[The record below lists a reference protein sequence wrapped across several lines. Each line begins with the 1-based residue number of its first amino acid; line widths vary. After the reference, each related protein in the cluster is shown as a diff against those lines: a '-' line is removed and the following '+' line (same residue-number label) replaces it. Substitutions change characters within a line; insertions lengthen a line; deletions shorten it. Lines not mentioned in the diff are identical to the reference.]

1 MYVHFY
7 HTQNLVR
14 KLVGYSYKTF
24 PNEEKEAPVVPPLFP
39 LLKVTLVVPPPTHS
53 GAGSRPLACVLAL
66 EGLHFLLP
74 DWTARRMWAL
84 APKMSGLFLD
94 H

>member
-39 LLKVTLVVPPPTHS
+39 LLKVTLVVPPPTRS
-53 GAGSRPLACVLAL
+53 GAGSRPLACVMAL
-66 EGLHFLLP
+66 GGASFP
-74 DWTARRMWAL
+74 S
-84 APKMSGLFLD
+84 P
-94 H
+94 